1 MKKNGSLRRNSHS
14 TSTEDG
20 REYRKFTD
28 EGEAVTKTAYE
39 VSASSLELMEE

>member
-1 MKKNGSLRRNSHS
+1 MGDKVALEGRIQS
-14 TSTEDG
+14 